1 MYNFDEIIDRKHTG
15 CIKWDTMKENGIE
28 EDVIPLWVADM
39 DFKVLPEISDAL
51 IKRAMHPIY
60 GYSMITD
67 EYYEAVI
74 NWMKTRHNLY
84 LEKEW
89 IVTTPGVVTA
99 LKFAIQAY
107 TKENDAILIN
117 KPVYHP
123 FDASIRSN
131 NRKVIENQMI
141 LKEGTYQI
149 DFNDFENKIIE
160 HDVKMFILCNPYNPI
175 GKVWTKEELKKIGDL
190 CRKYNV
196 IVVVD
201 EIHQDFVYEGYKHIP
216 FFNVEDRF
224 KDFSII
230 CTAPSKTFNL
240 AAMQTSNIFIAN
252 KQLRD
257 QFLEVKDKNGIME
270 PNVFGMTACKTAY
283 TYGAKWVDELLVYL
297 QQNINYLIS
306 FFETNLPDIKVI
318 HPQGLYL
325 VWVDFTSL
333 GLNQKELE
341 TFMLE
346 KAHVWLDE
354 GYIFGTGGAGF
365 ERINVACPRS
375 ILEKA
380 LNQIL
385 EAVNELGGSV
395 NSL

>member
-15 CIKWDTMKENGIE
+15 SIKWDTMKENGIDE
-28 EDVIPLWVADM
+28 EVIPLWVADM

-74 NWMKTRHNLY
+74 HWMKTRHDLF

-107 TKENDAILIN
+107 TKEKDSILIN

-123 FDASIRSN
+123 FDASICCN

-141 LKEGTYQI
+141 LKDGTYQI
-149 DFNDFENKIIE
+149 DYEDFENKIIE

-175 GKVWTKEELKKIGDL
+175 GKVWTKEELRKIGEL
-190 CRKYNV
+190 CKKYNV

-201 EIHQDFVYEGYKHIP
+201 EIHQDFVYEGYTHIP
-216 FFNVEDRF
+216 FFNVEDSF

-270 PNVFGMTACKTAY
+270 PNVFGMTACQAAY

-297 QQNINYLIS
+297 QQNIEYLIS
-306 FFETNLPDIKVI
+306 FLK
-318 HPQGLYL
+318 Q
-325 VWVDFTSL
+325 
-333 GLNQKELE
+333 
-341 TFMLE
+341 
-346 KAHVWLDE
+346 
-354 GYIFGTGGAGF
+354 IFL
-365 ERINVACPRS
+365 
-375 ILEKA
+375 ILK
-380 LNQIL
+380 
-385 EAVNELGGSV
+385 
-395 NSL
+395 